1 MAKKPLVSPSQ
12 RHYLER
18 HLAEVEKRRSEA
30 IGEADIE
37 RILADMRS
45 EDEENRANA
54 VRQICPFRMP
64 WEVFDRLR
72 KAAKPLQK
80 DPSPLVRA
88 NALHIEED
96 AREVASLESLSERL
110 QEWEEGEAAAS
121 RPDRRGRSRR
131 SRIHL
136 W

>member
-12 RHYLER
+12 KEYMER
-18 HLAEVEKRRSEA
+18 HLAEVERRRSQA

-37 RILADMRS
+37 RILADIQS
-45 EDEENRANA
+45 ADEVTRANA
-54 VRQICPFRMP
+54 VRQICPCRMP

-96 AREVASLESLSERL
+96 AREVASLEALSERL
-110 QEWEEGEAAAS
+110 QEREEGGDVAP
-121 RPDRRGRSRR
+121 RPDGRGRQRR
-131 SRIHL
+131 KR
-136 W
+136 

>member
-1 MAKKPLVSPSQ
+1 
-12 RHYLER
+12 
-18 HLAEVEKRRSEA
+18 
-30 IGEADIE
+30 
-37 RILADMRS
+37 
-45 EDEENRANA
+45 
-54 VRQICPFRMP
+54 MP

-88 NALHIEED
+88 DALHIEED

-110 QEWEEGEAAAS
+110 QEWEEGEDAEPG
-121 RPDRRGRSRR
+121 PDRRGRSRR

>member
-12 RHYLER
+12 RDYMKR

-37 RILADMRS
+37 RILAEMRS
-45 EDEENRANA
+45 EDEVTRANA
-54 VRQICPFRMP
+54 VRQICPCRMP

-80 DPSPLVRA
+80 DLSPLVRA

-96 AREVASLESLSERL
+96 AREVASLEAIAERL
-110 QEWEEGEAAAS
+110 QEWEEGEKEVPP
-121 RPDRRGRSRR
+121 RPERRGRQRR
-131 SRIHL
+131 KP
-136 W
+136 